1 MYNKIASIIL
11 NSGKNPNYDGDVFVS
26 QPDGNK
32 ETLAGK
38 IFVLAEIE
46 GRKAEAQ
53 KIINFLINSFE
64 YNYYGDDNIL
74 LNDRIGDLKIE
85 KIFES
90 VLSKINSTLWEF
102 LQQEKLRLNPDNVN
116 FTIGVIHE
124 NQIYFSNLG
133 KNKAFLIFK
142 KGEGFEIL
150 NIEASATNEE
160 IKLEETTGAPA
171 AFKIFSTVISGEIP
185 LSSYFFF
192 SNETIPEYLSNKEL
206 VTFITK
212 LPPMV
217 AAEQIK
223 NSLLKMNS
231 FVPFLGIIIKNTLG
245 QAQVEIKNDNEANAI
260 EQIDKIRLIHGTA
273 RELIHNLN
281 YTEERTERMLAP
293 AGIINFK
300 KINILIKRI
309 LGAVNKS
316 SATTKPV
323 DRLVKFYD
331 NDETETSLETKPILS
346 DADSR
351 KNLQPRRES
360 FVIKEKITF
369 KKKNFELFS
378 RLGGVIQ
385 EISVLFNGHF
395 WVNLLKNIPAW
406 FTNLNKKNKNLAVS
420 FMAVLLILIIS
431 ITMTLIH
438 NRDQAAQQKFIN
450 ALNNADYQQNQVD
463 SYLLYNNQTGAA
475 AALNAA
481 TVSLS
486 GAIPSNPTETAQKQ
500 TLLKKITIQQ
510 DKINH
515 LTKVDNLQ
523 LIIDLRTINQAA
535 AAKSMAAV
543 GNRIFV
549 TDTNGQKI
557 YDVAAKNTI
566 DISSQAPLSLPAV
579 ADNFLYY
586 LSGQKIIKVDT
597 KIKSINVLTVGPENL
612 GTGGNLIQIYNKA
625 LYLANLSDDQIYH
638 YTQSGSTFTNRNAWI
653 KDSSNI
659 KSATDFTIDGS
670 IYLALGDKGVIKL
683 LKGTSQSFDT
693 SAITPAFRADRIYAG
708 ANNLYSLDKTNNRI
722 IITDK
727 TGKLLNQY
735 IINKGAIQDFAI
747 DETNKVAYV
756 LIGTQIYKFNLI
768 IL

>member
-32 ETLAGK
+32 EALAGK

-74 LNDRIGDLKIE
+74 LNDRTGELKIE

-150 NIEASATNEE
+150 NIEANATDEE

-217 AAEQIK
+217 AAEQVK

-245 QAQVEIKNDNEANAI
+245 QAQMEIKSDNDADTL
-260 EQIDKIRLIHGTA
+260 EQTDKTRLIHGTA
-273 RELIHNLN
+273 RESVHNLN

-300 KINILIKRI
+300 KINLLIKGL
-309 LGAVNKS
+309 LGAVNKTS
-316 SATTKPV
+316 NTVKPV
-323 DRLVKFYD
+323 DHLVKFHD
-331 NDETETSLETKPILS
+331 NDEIEAEVETIQILS
-346 DADSR
+346 GVNNK
-351 KNLQPRRES
+351 KNIQPRRES

-378 RLGGVIQ
+378 KLGGVVQGIG
-385 EISVLFNGHF
+385 VLFNGHF
-395 WVNLLKNIPAW
+395 WVNLFRNIPAW
-406 FTNLNKKNKNLAVS
+406 FTSLNKKNKNLAVS
-420 FMAVLLILIIS
+420 FTAVLLILVIS
-431 ITMTLIH
+431 ITMTVIH
-438 NRDQAAQQKFIN
+438 NRDQAAQQKFTS

-463 SYLLYNNQTGAA
+463 SYLLYNNQTGAV

-481 TVSLS
+481 TVSLA

-500 TLLKKITIQQ
+500 ALLDKIATQQ
-510 DKINH
+510 NKINH
-515 LTKVDNLQ
+515 LTKINDLQ
-523 LIIDLRTINQAA
+523 LIIDLRTINQTAV
-535 AAKSMAAV
+535 AKSMAAV

-549 TDTNGQKI
+549 TDANGQKI
-557 YDVAAKNTI
+557 YDVAAKSTI

-579 ADNFLYY
+579 SDNSLYY

-597 KIKSINVLTVGPENL
+597 KTKLVNTLTVGPENL

-638 YTQSGSTFTNRNAWI
+638 YTQSGNAFTNRSAWI
-653 KDSSNI
+653 KDNSDI

-670 IYLALGDKGVIKL
+670 IYLALGNKGVIKL
-683 LKGTSQSFDT
+683 LRGASQSFDT
-693 SAITPAFRADRIYAG
+693 SAITPAFRADRVYAG
-708 ANNLYSLDKTNNRI
+708 VNDLYSLDKTNNRI

-747 DETNKVAYV
+747 DETNKAAYV
-756 LIGTQIYKFNLI
+756 LIGTQIYKFNLV
-768 IL
+768 